1 MKKVAIR
8 LLWHP
13 QAQFA
18 GYHIA
23 EQQNLAQEAGVRIVC
38 EPIRFDQSGTEALLS
53 GDVQMAVA
61 SPSHLLESRSP
72 TDLRFILAIQ
82 QESPLVY
89 PVKVSSGIDSVAGL
103 QGRHV
108 GVWPGHEDLELRWML
123 LKAGVADG
131 AVERIPLADTITP
144 FLADEID
151 CAQMTI
157 YHELHQAEEVEGHD
171 RLRVFTADPLGA
183 SLLKDGLLVHRNW
196 IEQNLDLAQITIN
209 AILHGWTLAF
219 TNEDAAL
226 DACSRARPD
235 MSRTEH
241 ARQLRDIKGL
251 SLRGASLT
259 HGLGYPDPRHIKQ
272 ALEAMRDLGIPTTG
286 LREED
291 AVDTS
296 FWHHAPAEWRSASWP
311 QN

>member
-1 MKKVAIR
+1 MKKLRIR

-23 EQQNLAQEAGVRIVC
+23 EQMNLAREAGAHIVC

-61 SPSHLLESRSP
+61 SPSHLLESRCP
-72 TDLRFILAIQ
+72 VDLRFILAIQ
-82 QESPLVY
+82 QESSLVY
-89 PVKVSSGIDSVAGL
+89 PVRVGSGIESVADL
-103 QGRHV
+103 RDRRV

-131 AVERIPLADTITP
+131 AVERIPLSNTVTP
-144 FLADEID
+144 FLAGEID
-151 CAQMTI
+151 CAQMTA
-157 YHELHQAEEVEGHD
+157 YHELHQAEEAAGHD
-171 RLRVFTADPLGA
+171 RFRVFTAAPLGA

-196 IEQNLDLAQITIN
+196 IERNRDLVQVTVN
-209 AILHGWTLAF
+209 AILQGWTLAF
-219 TNEDAAL
+219 TNEEVAL

-241 ARQLRDIKGL
+241 ARQLRDIRVL
-251 SLRGASLT
+251 SLRGATLT
-259 HGLGYPDPRHIKQ
+259 HGLGYPDPQHIEH
-272 ALEAMRDLGIPTTG
+272 ALRAMHDLGIPTAG
-286 LREED
+286 LPGED
-291 AVDTS
+291 AADTS
-296 FWHHAPAEWRSASWP
+296 FWHNAPAEWRSASWT
-311 QN
+311 QD